1 MKTLDKIVHISQYNL
16 SICNKKLLHKSLFFF
31 MSNEGGDNLSC
42 RDILHAKD
50 SYMKNEQIAELRLG
64 YSSDMFLEI
73 STRGVLA
80 QILIGPLMSL

>member
-1 MKTLDKIVHISQYNL
+1 ME
-16 SICNKKLLHKSLFFF
+16 
-31 MSNEGGDNLSC
+31 NE
-42 RDILHAKD
+42 K
-50 SYMKNEQIAELRLG
+50 IAELRLG

>member
-1 MKTLDKIVHISQYNL
+1 MKTLDKIVHISQYNR
-16 SICNKKLLHKSLFFF
+16 SICNKKLLHKSLFFSCQ
-31 MSNEGGDNLSC
+31 MKGDNLSC
-42 RDILHAKD
+42 CDILHAKD

>member
-1 MKTLDKIVHISQYNL
+1 MSHMKG
-16 SICNKKLLHKSLFFF
+16 KKFL
-31 MSNEGGDNLSC
+31 C
-42 RDILHAKD
+42 CDILHAKD
-50 SYMKNEQIAELRLG
+50 SYMENEQIAELRLG